1 MFNDTRFYK
10 QCRKLKQTQLGSC
23 LKWPVRQK
31 KKKKKKKK
39 KSEKPESRIQARI
52 GKLSTSIH
60 YPVSTKRKKVRACAE
75 KVLLNEIAHFVILR
89 FTTEQ

>member
-31 KKKKKKKK
+31 KKK
-39 KSEKPESRIQARI
+39 SEKPEPRIQARI

>member
-1 MFNDTRFYK
+1 MACTA
-10 QCRKLKQTQLGSC
+10 
-23 LKWPVRQK
+23 K

-39 KSEKPESRIQARI
+39 KKLKNRIHKRI

>member
-1 MFNDTRFYK
+1 MACTAK
-10 QCRKLKQTQLGSC
+10 
-23 LKWPVRQK
+23 K